1 MATRTELCLRL
12 PNSPGALNRVCQ
24 VLADAG
30 VNLVALTVEA
40 AGTLRMVTDNPLR
53 AAGALEEA
61 DYRADQRDVLFVE
74 VPNGPG
80 ALADT
85 ARLLAGAGVN
95 VEYVYATASEG
106 QSTVGVVVGT
116 EDAQRAATS
125 TGI

>member
-30 VNLVALTVEA
+30 VNLVALTVES

-61 DYRADQRDVLFVE
+61 DYLVDQRDVLFVE
-74 VPNGPG
+74 VANGPG

-116 EDAQRAATS
+116 EDAQRAATT